1 MERNNVNEMK
11 HFKTLAAYLDYMQ
24 LPRPEHPMLSVM
36 VAQGEGYL
44 PCPRESSPPISADCY
59 SISLKKKIHGD
70 LNYGRTKYDFTNG
83 ALIFIA
89 PRQIV
94 QWDSSVVFEQKG
106 FSINFHEDFL
116 KGTELAQ
123 QIKKY
128 GFFSYSVNEA
138 LHLSPKEEKQM
149 ESIVGNIDIEYHNN
163 QDDFSKD
170 IIISQ
175 LSTLLK
181 YANRFYERQFL
192 NRKELSHNL
201 LEQFNQQLETYS
213 ESGKLQEKGIPNI
226 EQIAEKMAVSQRYL
240 SDTLKKE
247 TGKTTTEHLQLY
259 LIDQSKNILLKPGKS
274 IAEVAYELGFDYPQY
289 FSRLFKKKEGISPT
303 EYREKYSLN

>member
-1 MERNNVNEMK
+1 MK
-11 HFKTLAAYLDYMQ
+11 HFKTLSAYFDYMQ
-24 LPRPEHPMLSVM
+24 LPRPEHPMLSVLS
-36 VAQGEGYL
+36 ATGDSFL
-44 PCPRESSPPISADCY
+44 PCPKDSSPPITNDCY
-59 SISLKKKIHGD
+59 SISLKKIVKGN
-70 LNYGRTKYDFTNG
+70 LNYGRTSYDFTNG

-89 PRQIV
+89 PKQV
-94 QWDSSVVFEQKG
+94 LQWDSSVVFDQKG

-128 GFFSYSVNEA
+128 GFFSYSANEA
-138 LHLSPKEEKQM
+138 LHLSPKEEKQI
-149 ESIVGNIDIEYHNN
+149 ESIVESIEIEYHNN
-163 QDDFSKD
+163 QDEFSKD

-192 NRKELSHNL
+192 NRKELSNDL
-201 LEQFNQQLETYS
+201 LAQFNQQLVAYF
-213 ESGKLQEKGIPNI
+213 ESGQLEEKGIPSI
-226 EQIAEKMAVSQRYL
+226 EQLATKMSVSQRYL

-259 LIDQSKNILLKPGKS
+259 LIDEAKNILLKPNKS
-274 IAEVAYELGFDYPQY
+274 IAEVAYELGFEYPQY
-289 FSRLFKKKEGISPT
+289 FSRLFKRKEGLSPS
-303 EYREKYSLN
+303 EYREKYKMN

>member
-1 MERNNVNEMK
+1 MK
-11 HFKTLAAYLDYMQ
+11 HFKTLSAYFNYIE
-24 LPRPEHPMLSVM
+24 LPRPEHPMLSVLS
-36 VAQGEGYL
+36 GKGNSFL
-44 PCPRESSPPISADCY
+44 PCPKASSPPITNDCY
-59 SISLKKKIHGD
+59 SISLKKIVKGN

-89 PRQIV
+89 PRQV
-94 QWDSSVVFEQKG
+94 MQWDSTAVFEQKG

-116 KGTELAQ
+116 KGTELAH

-128 GFFSYSVNEA
+128 GFFSYSANEA
-138 LHLSPKEEKQM
+138 LHLSPKEEKQI
-149 ESIVGNIDIEYHNN
+149 ESIVENIEIEYQNN
-163 QDDFSKD
+163 QDKFSKE

-192 NRKELSHNL
+192 NRKELSNNL
-201 LEQFNQQLETYS
+201 LEQFNKQLDRYF
-213 ESGKLQEKGIPNI
+213 ESGQLQKKGIPSI
-226 EQIAEKMAVSQRYL
+226 DQIAEKMSVSQRYL

-259 LIDQSKNILLKPGKS
+259 LIDEAKNILLNPNKS
-274 IAEVAYELGFDYPQY
+274 ISGVAYELGFEYPQY
-289 FSRLFKKKEGISPT
+289 FSRLFKKKEGISPS
-303 EYREKYSLN
+303 EFRKKYKMN

>member
-1 MERNNVNEMK
+1 MQ
-11 HFKTLAAYLDYMQ
+11 HFKTLSDYFDYIQ
-24 LPRPEHPMLSVM
+24 IPRPEHPMLSVLF
-36 VAQGEGYL
+36 AIGENFL
-44 PCPRESSPPISADCY
+44 PCPKKSSPPITNDFY
-59 SISLKKKIHGD
+59 SISLKKIVKGN

-89 PRQIV
+89 PRQV
-94 QWDSSVVFEQKG
+94 LQWDSSAAFEQKG
-106 FSINFHEDFL
+106 FSINFHEDFI

-138 LHLSPKEEKQM
+138 LHLSPKEERQI
-149 ESIVGNIDIEYHNN
+149 ESIVKNIEIEYQNN
-163 QDDFSKD
+163 QDEFSKD

-192 NRKELSHNL
+192 NRKELSNDL
-201 LEQFNQQLETYS
+201 LERFSQQLEVYFES
-213 ESGKLQEKGIPNI
+213 EQPQEKGLPSI
-226 EQIAEKMAVSQRYL
+226 EQIADKMSVSQRYL

-247 TGKTTTEHLQLY
+247 TGKTTTEHLHLY
-259 LIDQSKNILLKPGKS
+259 LIDKAKNVLLKPNKS
-274 IAEVAYELGFDYPQY
+274 ISEVAYELGFEYPQY
-289 FSRLFKKKEGISPT
+289 FSRLFKKKEGLSPS
-303 EYREKYSLN
+303 EYREKYKMN

>member
-1 MERNNVNEMK
+1 VAVKNINTMK
-11 HFKTLAAYLDYMQ
+11 HFKTLSAYFDYLQ
-24 LPRPEHPMLSVM
+24 LPRPEHPMLSVLS
-36 VAQGEGYL
+36 ATGESVL
-44 PCPRESSPPISADCY
+44 PCPRESSPPITHDCY
-59 SISLKKKIHGD
+59 SISLKKIVKGS

-83 ALIFIA
+83 ALIFLA
-89 PRQIV
+89 PRQV
-94 QWDSSVVFEQKG
+94 LQWDSSVVFEQKG

-128 GFFSYSVNEA
+128 GFFSYSVNES
-138 LHLSPKEEKQM
+138 LHLSPKEEKQI
-149 ESIVGNIDIEYHNN
+149 ESIVENIEIEYQNN
-163 QDDFSKD
+163 QDEFSKD

-192 NRKELSHNL
+192 NRKELSNDL
-201 LEQFNQQLETYS
+201 LAQFNQQLGAYF
-213 ESGKLQEKGIPNI
+213 ESGQLQENGIPSI
-226 EQIAEKMAVSQRYL
+226 EQVAQKMSVSQRYL

-259 LIDQSKNILLKPGKS
+259 LIDEAKNILLKPNKS
-274 IAEVAYELGFDYPQY
+274 IAEVAYELGFEYPQY
-289 FSRLFKKKEGISPT
+289 FSRLFKKKEGLSPS
-303 EYREKYSLN
+303 EYREKYKMN